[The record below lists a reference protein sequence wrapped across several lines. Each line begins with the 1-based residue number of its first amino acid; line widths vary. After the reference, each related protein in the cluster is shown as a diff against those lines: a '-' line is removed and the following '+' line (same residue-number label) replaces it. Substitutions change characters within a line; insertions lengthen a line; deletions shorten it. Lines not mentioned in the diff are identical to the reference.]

1 LPCEKSVAKFKIIKI
16 DKAKRLAGGI
26 VYEPNTE
33 DTQGDLASKEE
44 IEKMMHGFMKRYAT
58 DTKRIKINHKGKRYF
73 FPIIEAFIPEQDIVK
88 GGETIPAG
96 AFWLMIHIS
105 NNKIWDMVESR
116 ELEGFSLGGHSKA
129 RA

>member
-1 LPCEKSVAKFKIIKI
+1 MIFKIIKI

-33 DTQGDLASKEE
+33 DTQGDFASKEE
-44 IEKMMHGFMKRYAT
+44 IEKALTNFMKRYAT

-73 FPIIEAFIPEQDIVK
+73 FPIIESFIPDADIVK

-96 AFWLMIHIS
+96 AWWLMIHIS
-105 NNKIWDMVESR
+105 NDKIWDMVVTK
-116 ELEGFSLGGHSKA
+116 ELEGFSMGGHSKA
-129 RA
+129 KA